1 MTSKYKVLEQL
12 DNKVVLDVD
21 DVKGINQPG
30 VVSGTTYRDSD
41 GKLVHKYITTTV
53 YSKGHVDYLKAKA
66 AKAAA
71 ATPPAAAATPE
82 PVEELADPDAV
93 P

>member
-1 MTSKYKVLEQL
+1 MTSKYKVLKQL
-12 DNKVVLDVD
+12 DNEVVLDVD

-66 AKAAA
+66 AAAV
-71 ATPPAAAATPE
+71 PPAKELEPE
-82 PVEELADPDAV
+82 PVEELADSDAV